1 MYRNKYFLHLLRDT
15 HLTQVKQLVKI
26 ATVDQILAASEIVL
40 NLLEG
45 NIVVSKSDLQKFVRF
60 KNILRKIGS
69 FSIKIE
75 VKRKLLHNHADLLK
89 ELLTHIWA
97 QVQELVAFQE
107 ETKGETI
114 ET

>member
-1 MYRNKYFLHLLRDT
+1 MYRNRYFLHLLRDT
-15 HLTQVKQLVKI
+15 YLTQVKQLLKI
-26 ATVDQILAASEIVL
+26 ATVDQILTASEIVL

-75 VKRKLLHNHADLLK
+75 VKRKLLRNHADLLK

-97 QVQELVAFQE
+97 QVQELLTYHE
-107 ETKGETI
+107 ETSGETVK
-114 ET
+114 T